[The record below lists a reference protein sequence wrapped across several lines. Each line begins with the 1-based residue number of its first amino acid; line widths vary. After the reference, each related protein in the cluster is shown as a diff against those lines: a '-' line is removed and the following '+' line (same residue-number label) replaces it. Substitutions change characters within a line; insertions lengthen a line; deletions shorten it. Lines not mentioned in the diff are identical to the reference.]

1 MHGNSTAMS
10 RTSILLLTLGP
21 LLVTSGAAHG
31 TSTGFIQA
39 RLVISAACQVSS
51 SGTQATLVGNPGVLD
66 FGERGLGWDQ
76 PLRSRVDDLGG
87 QGSLQ
92 ISCTPEVRA
101 FNVRING
108 GLNGSDGIRRL
119 SNGRELI
126 PYQLAID
133 PGGNSRYGIG
143 QARAFT
149 ISGTRQVPIPI
160 YGVVVA
166 QPRAL
171 PAGLYRD
178 TLRVTL
184 DW

>member
-1 MHGNSTAMS
+1 M
-10 RTSILLLTLGP
+10 
-21 LLVTSGAAHG
+21 
-31 TSTGFIQA
+31 
-39 RLVISAACQVSS
+39 
-51 SGTQATLVGNPGVLD
+51 
-66 FGERGLGWDQ
+66 
-76 PLRSRVDDLGG
+76 GG

-108 GLNGSDGIRRL
+108 GLNGDDGIRRL

-126 PYQLAID
+126 PYQLAVD
-133 PGGNSRYGIG
+133 PGGNSRYGVG

-149 ISGTRQVPIPI
+149 IRSSQQVPIPI

>member
-1 MHGNSTAMS
+1 MN

-21 LLVTSGAAHG
+21 LLVPGGAAHG
-31 TSTGFIQA
+31 STTGFIQA
-39 RLVISAACQVSS
+39 RLVISAACQISS
-51 SGTQATLVGNPGVLD
+51 NDTQPAVLGNPGLLD
-66 FGERGLGWDQ
+66 FGERGPNWDQ
-76 PLRSRVDDLGG
+76 PLRSRVDEAGG
-87 QGSLQ
+87 AGSLQ

-108 GLNGSDGIRRL
+108 GLNGDDGVRRL

-126 PYQLAID
+126 PYQLAVD
-133 PGGNSRYGIG
+133 PGGNSRYAIG

-149 ISGTRQVPIPI
+149 INSTQQVPIPI

>member
-1 MHGNSTAMS
+1 MNRS
-10 RTSILLLTLGP
+10 SILLLSLGP
-21 LLVTSGAAHG
+21 LLLPAATVHG
-31 TSTGFIQA
+31 TTTGFIQA
-39 RLVISAACQVSS
+39 RLVISAACQID
-51 SGTQATLVGNPGVLD
+51 SGDQPPATLGNPGLMD
-66 FGERGLGWDQ
+66 FGDRGPNWDQ
-76 PLRSRVDDLGG
+76 PLRTRVDEAGG
-87 QGSLQ
+87 EGSLQ

-108 GLNGSDGIRRL
+108 GLNGSDGVRRL
-119 SNGRELI
+119 SNGRETI
-126 PYQLAID
+126 PYQLAVD

-149 ISGTRQVPIPI
+149 IRGTEQIPIPI

>member
-1 MHGNSTAMS
+1 MN
-10 RTSILLLTLGP
+10 RTSMLLLTLGP
-21 LLVTSGAAHG
+21 LLVPGGVAHG
-31 TSTGFIQA
+31 SSNGFIQA
-39 RLVISAACQVSS
+39 RLVISAACQIDSNEA
-51 SGTQATLVGNPGVLD
+51 QAASLGNPGLLD
-66 FGERGLGWDQ
+66 FGDRAPNWLQ
-76 PLRSRVDDLGG
+76 PLRSQVDDVNG

-108 GLNGSDGIRRL
+108 GLNGSDGVRRL

-126 PYQLAID
+126 PYQLALD

-149 ISGTRQVPIPI
+149 ISSSRQVPIPI

>member
-1 MHGNSTAMS
+1 MN
-10 RTSILLLTLGP
+10 RTSILLLSLGP
-21 LLVTSGAAHG
+21 LLVPSSTVHGSTS
-31 TSTGFIQA
+31 GFIQA
-39 RLVISAACQVSS
+39 RLVISAACQIE
-51 SGTQATLVGNPGVLD
+51 SGDQPPATLGNPGLID
-66 FGERGLGWDQ
+66 FGERGPNWDT
-76 PLRSRVDDLGG
+76 PLRTRVDEAGG
-87 QGSLQ
+87 EGSLQ

-108 GLNGSDGIRRL
+108 GLNGDDGVRRL
-119 SNGRELI
+119 SNGRVMI
-126 PYQLAID
+126 PYQLAVD
-133 PGGNSRYGIG
+133 PAGNSRYGIG

-149 ISGTRQVPIPI
+149 INSTAQIPIPI

>member
-1 MHGNSTAMS
+1 MN

-21 LLVTSGAAHG
+21 LLVPGGAVHG
-31 TSTGFIQA
+31 SSSGFIQA

-51 SGTQATLVGNPGVLD
+51 NETQPTMVSNPGVLD
-66 FGERGLGWDQ
+66 FGERGPYWDQ
-76 PLRSRVDDLGG
+76 PLRSQVDGMSG
-87 QGSLQ
+87 EGSLQ
-92 ISCTPEVRA
+92 ISCTPDVRA
-101 FNVRING
+101 FNVRINA

-143 QARAFT
+143 QARAFI
-149 ISGTRQVPIPI
+149 ISSARQIPIPI

>member
-1 MHGNSTAMS
+1 MN

-21 LLVTSGAAHG
+21 LLVPGGAAHG
-31 TSTGFIQA
+31 SSSGFIQA
-39 RLVISAACQVSS
+39 RLVISAACQISS
-51 SGTQATLVGNPGVLD
+51 NETQPAVLGNPGVLD
-66 FGERGLGWDQ
+66 FGERGPNWDQ
-76 PLRSRVDDLGG
+76 PLRSRVDEVGG
-87 QGSLQ
+87 EGSLQ
-92 ISCTPEVRA
+92 ITCTPEVRA

-108 GLNGSDGIRRL
+108 GLNGDDGIRRL

-126 PYQLAID
+126 PYQLAVD

-149 ISGTRQVPIPI
+149 IRSSQQVPIPI

>member
-1 MHGNSTAMS
+1 MRS
-10 RTSILLLTLGP
+10 
-21 LLVTSGAAHG
+21 
-31 TSTGFIQA
+31 
-39 RLVISAACQVSS
+39 QVDE
-51 SGTQATLVGNPGVLD
+51 V
-66 FGERGLGWDQ
+66 
-76 PLRSRVDDLGG
+76 GG

-108 GLNGSDGIRRL
+108 GLNGDDGIRRL

-126 PYQLAID
+126 PYQLAVD
-133 PGGNSRYGIG
+133 PGGNSRYGVG

-149 ISGTRQVPIPI
+149 IRSSQQVPILI

>member
-1 MHGNSTAMS
+1 MN

-21 LLVTSGAAHG
+21 LLVPGGAAHG
-31 TSTGFIQA
+31 SSTGFIQA
-39 RLVISAACQVSS
+39 RLVISAACQISS
-51 SGTQATLVGNPGVLD
+51 NEAQPANLANPGLLD
-66 FGERGLGWDQ
+66 FGERGPNWDQ
-76 PLRSRVDDLGG
+76 PLLSRVDEAGG
-87 QGSLQ
+87 EGSLQ

-108 GLNGSDGIRRL
+108 GMHGDDGIRRL
-119 SNGRELI
+119 SNGSQLI
-126 PYQLAID
+126 PYQLAVD

-149 ISGTRQVPIPI
+149 ISSTQQIPIPI

>member
-1 MHGNSTAMS
+1 MN

-21 LLVTSGAAHG
+21 LLVPGGTAHG
-31 TSTGFIQA
+31 STTGFIQA
-39 RLVISAACQVSS
+39 RLVISAACQISS
-51 SGTQATLVGNPGVLD
+51 NDTQPAVLDNPGMLD
-66 FGERGLGWDQ
+66 FGERGPNWDQ
-76 PLRSRVDDLGG
+76 PLRSRVDEASGE
-87 QGSLQ
+87 GSLQ

-108 GLNGSDGIRRL
+108 GLNGDDGVRRL
-119 SNGRELI
+119 SNGRQMI
-126 PYQLAID
+126 PYQLAVD
-133 PGGNSRYGIG
+133 PGGNSRYVIG

-149 ISGTRQVPIPI
+149 VNSAQQIPIPI

>member
-1 MHGNSTAMS
+1 MT
-10 RTSILLLTLGP
+10 RTSLLLLTLGP
-21 LLVTSGAAHG
+21 LLLPGTSAHG
-31 TSTGFIQA
+31 STTGFIQA
-39 RLVISAACQVSS
+39 RLVISSACQISS
-51 SGTQATLVGNPGVLD
+51 DQQPATLGNPGLMD
-66 FGERGLGWDQ
+66 FGAQGPTWDV
-76 PLRSRVDDLGG
+76 PLRTRVDEAGG

-92 ISCTPEVRA
+92 ISCTPQVRA
-101 FNVRING
+101 FSVRIDE
-108 GLNGSDGIRRL
+108 GLNGGGGVRQL

-126 PYQLAID
+126 PYQLAVD

-143 QARAFT
+143 QARTFT
-149 ISGTRQVPIPI
+149 IQGTEQVPVPI

>member
-1 MHGNSTAMS
+1 MN
-10 RTSILLLTLGP
+10 RTSILVLTLGP
-21 LLVTSGAAHG
+21 LLLPGGAAHG
-31 TSTGFIQA
+31 TSSGFIQA
-39 RLVISAACQVSS
+39 RLVISAACQINSNEA
-51 SGTQATLVGNPGVLD
+51 QPATLGSTGLLD
-66 FGERGLGWDQ
+66 FGDRGPNWDQ
-76 PLRSRVDDLGG
+76 PLRSRVDNVGG

-101 FNVRING
+101 FNVRINA
-108 GLNGSDGIRRL
+108 GLNGSDGVRRL

-126 PYQLAID
+126 PYQLAVD

-149 ISGTRQVPIPI
+149 ISSTRQIPIPI

>member
-1 MHGNSTAMS
+1 MN
-10 RTSILLLTLGP
+10 RTSLLLLTLGP
-21 LLVTSGAAHG
+21 LLLPGASVHG
-31 TSTGFIQA
+31 STTGFIQA
-39 RLVISAACQVSS
+39 RLVISSACQISS
-51 SGTQATLVGNPGVLD
+51 DQQPATLANPGLMD
-66 FGERGLGWDQ
+66 FGSQAPSWDG
-76 PLRSRVDDLGG
+76 PLRTRVDDAGG

-92 ISCTPEVRA
+92 ISCTPQVRA
-101 FNVRING
+101 FSVRIDEGRNG
-108 GLNGSDGIRRL
+108 AGGVRQL
-119 SNGRELI
+119 SNGRVLI

-133 PGGNSRYGIG
+133 PGGNTRYGIG
-143 QARAFT
+143 QARTFT
-149 ISGTRQVPIPI
+149 IQGTQQVPVPI

>member
-1 MHGNSTAMS
+1 MQ

-21 LLVTSGAAHG
+21 LLLPAGVAHG

-39 RLVISAACQVSS
+39 RLVISAACEISS
-51 SGTQATLVGNPGVLD
+51 QQPTVAGNNGVMD
-66 FGERGLGWDQ
+66 FGSRGPTWDQ
-76 PLRSRVDDLGG
+76 PLTSRVDEPGAE
-87 QGSLQ
+87 GSLQ
-92 ISCTPEVRA
+92 ISCTPQVRA
-101 FNVRING
+101 FSVRING
-108 GLNGSDGIRRL
+108 GLNGGDGVRRL

-126 PYQLAID
+126 PYQLAVD

-143 QARAFT
+143 QARTFT
-149 ISGTRQVPIPI
+149 ISNTEHVPVPI

>member
-1 MHGNSTAMS
+1 MNHT
-10 RTSILLLTLGP
+10 TILLLSLGP
-21 LLVTSGAAHG
+21 LLVPSAGAHG

-39 RLVISAACQVSS
+39 RLVISAACQIDSDS
-51 SGTQATLVGNPGVLD
+51 EQPATLANPGLMD
-66 FGERGLGWDQ
+66 FGERGPSWEQ
-76 PLRSRVDDLGG
+76 PLRTRVDEAGG
-87 QGSLQ
+87 DGRLQ

-108 GLNGSDGIRRL
+108 GLNGSDGVRRL
-119 SNGRELI
+119 SNGREMI
-126 PYQLAID
+126 PYQLAVD

-149 ISGTRQVPIPI
+149 INSTRQIPIPI

-166 QPRAL
+166 QPRSL

>member
-1 MHGNSTAMS
+1 MDEAG
-10 RTSILLLTLGP
+10 
-21 LLVTSGAAHG
+21 
-31 TSTGFIQA
+31 
-39 RLVISAACQVSS
+39 
-51 SGTQATLVGNPGVLD
+51 
-66 FGERGLGWDQ
+66 GE
-76 PLRSRVDDLGG
+76 
-87 QGSLQ
+87 GSLQ

-108 GLNGSDGIRRL
+108 GMHGDDGIRRL
-119 SNGRELI
+119 SNGSQLI
-126 PYQLAID
+126 PYQLAVD

-143 QARAFT
+143 QARAFV
-149 ISGTRQVPIPI
+149 ISSTQQIPIPI

>member
-1 MHGNSTAMS
+1 MLMDALHRG
-10 RTSILLLTLGP
+10 SILLLTLGP
-21 LLVTSGAAHG
+21 LLLPSGAAHG
-31 TSTGFIQA
+31 TTTGFIQA
-39 RLVISAACQVSS
+39 RLVISAACQISS
-51 SGTQATLVGNPGVLD
+51 DPQPATLGNPGLMD
-66 FGERGLGWDQ
+66 FGARGPTWDQ
-76 PLRSRVDDLGG
+76 PLTSRVDEAGG
-87 QGSLQ
+87 EGSLQ
-92 ISCTPEVRA
+92 ISCSPQVRA
-101 FNVRING
+101 FSVRINAG
-108 GLNGSDGIRRL
+108 QNGSDGVRRL

-143 QARAFT
+143 QARTFT
-149 ISGTRQVPIPI
+149 ISSIQQVPVPI

>member
-1 MHGNSTAMS
+1 MS
-10 RTSILLLTLGP
+10 RTPILLLALGP
-21 LLVTSGAAHG
+21 LLVASSAAHG

-39 RLVISAACQVSS
+39 RLVISSACQVSS
-51 SGTQATLVGNPGVLD
+51 NGTQATLVGNPGVLD
-66 FGERGLGWDQ
+66 FGERGPGWDL
-76 PLRSRVDDLGG
+76 PLRSQVDDLGG
-87 QGSLQ
+87 EGSLQ

-108 GLNGSDGIRRL
+108 GLYGSDGIRRL

-126 PYQLAID
+126 PYQLAVD
-133 PGGNSRYGIG
+133 PGGNSHYGIG

-149 ISGTRQVPIPI
+149 ISGTRQVPVPI

-166 QPRAL
+166 QARAL

>member
-1 MHGNSTAMS
+1 MN

-21 LLVTSGAAHG
+21 LLVSGGAAHG
-31 TSTGFIQA
+31 STTGFIQA
-39 RLVISAACQVSS
+39 RLVISAACQISS
-51 SGTQATLVGNPGVLD
+51 DDTQPAVLGNPGLLD
-66 FGERGLGWDQ
+66 FGERGPNWDQ
-76 PLRSRVDDLGG
+76 PLRSRVDEAGG
-87 QGSLQ
+87 AGSLQ

-108 GLNGSDGIRRL
+108 GLNGDDGVRRL

-126 PYQLAID
+126 PYQLAVD
-133 PGGNSRYGIG
+133 PGGNSRYAIG

-149 ISGTRQVPIPI
+149 INSTQQVPIPI

>member
-1 MHGNSTAMS
+1 MN

-21 LLVTSGAAHG
+21 LLLPGGMAHG
-31 TSTGFIQA
+31 TTTGFIQA
-39 RLVISAACQVSS
+39 RLVISAACQIS
-51 SGTQATLVGNPGVLD
+51 SGTDQPATLGNPGLMD
-66 FGERGLGWDQ
+66 FGERGPNWDQ
-76 PLRSRVDDLGG
+76 PLRSRVDEVAGEG
-87 QGSLQ
+87 SSLQ

-108 GLNGSDGIRRL
+108 GLNGSDGVRRL

-126 PYQLAID
+126 PYQLAVD

-149 ISGTRQVPIPI
+149 ISSTQQIPIPI

>member
-1 MHGNSTAMS
+1 MN
-10 RTSILLLTLGP
+10 RTSILLLSLGP
-21 LLVTSGAAHG
+21 LLLPCGAAHG
-31 TSTGFIQA
+31 TTTGFIQA
-39 RLVISAACQVSS
+39 RLVISAACQIN
-51 SGTQATLVGNPGVLD
+51 SGDQPPATLGNPGLMD
-66 FGERGLGWDQ
+66 FGQRGPNWDT
-76 PLRSRVDDLGG
+76 PLRSRVDEAGG
-87 QGSLQ
+87 EGSLQ

-108 GLNGSDGIRRL
+108 GLNGDDGVRRL
-119 SNGRELI
+119 SNGREMI
-126 PYQLAID
+126 PYQLAVD

-149 ISGTRQVPIPI
+149 VSSSAQIPIPI

>member
-1 MHGNSTAMS
+1 MN

-21 LLVTSGAAHG
+21 LLVPGGAAHG
-31 TSTGFIQA
+31 SATGFIQA
-39 RLVISAACQVSS
+39 RLVISAACQISS
-51 SGTQATLVGNPGVLD
+51 NDTQPAVLGNPGLLD
-66 FGERGLGWDQ
+66 FGERGPNWDQ
-76 PLRSRVDDLGG
+76 PLRSRVDEAGG
-87 QGSLQ
+87 AGTLQ

-108 GLNGSDGIRRL
+108 GLNGDDGVRRL

-126 PYQLAID
+126 PYQLAVD
-133 PGGNSRYGIG
+133 PGGNSRYVIG

-149 ISGTRQVPIPI
+149 INSTQQVPIPI

>member
-1 MHGNSTAMS
+1 MN
-10 RTSILLLTLGP
+10 RTSILLLALGP
-21 LLVTSGAAHG
+21 LLLPSGVAHG

-39 RLVISAACQVSS
+39 QLVISAACQISS
-51 SGTQATLVGNPGVLD
+51 SEAQPAVLANPALLD
-66 FGERGLGWDQ
+66 FGERGPNWNQ
-76 PLRSRVDDLGG
+76 PLRSQLDDAGA
-87 QGSLQ
+87 QGNLQ

-108 GLNGSDGIRRL
+108 GLNGNDGVRRL

-126 PYQLAID
+126 PYQLAFD
-133 PGGNSRYGIG
+133 PSGNSRYDIG

-149 ISGTRQVPIPI
+149 INTSQQIPIPI

-171 PAGLYRD
+171 PVGLYRD

>member
-1 MHGNSTAMS
+1 MHKDALQ

-21 LLVTSGAAHG
+21 LLLPAGVAHG

-39 RLVISAACQVSS
+39 RLVISAACEISS
-51 SGTQATLVGNPGVLD
+51 QQPTVAGNTGVMD
-66 FGERGLGWDQ
+66 FGARGPTWDQ
-76 PLRSRVDDLGG
+76 PLTSRVDEASAE
-87 QGSLQ
+87 GSLQ
-92 ISCTPEVRA
+92 ISCTPQVRA
-101 FNVRING
+101 FSVRING
-108 GLNGSDGIRRL
+108 GLNGSDGVRRL

-126 PYQLAID
+126 PYQLAVD

-143 QARAFT
+143 QARTFT
-149 ISGTRQVPIPI
+149 ISNTEQVPVPI

-171 PAGLYRD
+171 PVGLYRD